1 MIQKF
6 TYFLAGNFAVS
17 GEAFIEPS
25 EPATQDDPAFPAIA
39 TIIFIYIEGIE
50 KNAIDFIDP
59 AIIQRLEADM
69 AQEY

>member
-6 TYFLAGNFAVS
+6 TYSYGGFALT

-25 EPATQDDPAFPAIA
+25 ETATQDDPAFPAIV
-39 TIIFIYIEGIE
+39 TILFIYIDGIE
-50 KNAIDFIDP
+50 KNAIDFINP
-59 AIIQRLEADM
+59 AIIQTLEADI